1 MISFAIKKRCWVV
14 VGTMIAFAGC
24 ICLKD
29 EVHELTSGQFP
40 GSYKVVFTNEQQAIQ
55 LQQRLLEALH
65 TRHGPDE
72 REDKAGQPL
81 YKRHFWR
88 WRQNDDHL
96 RIDLYIDDLSKQR
109 FERGV
114 GFRLSLDVIDDIAGR
129 IRNGFINPKPGERRY
144 DVFHDPRVM
153 GEWVGWHW
161 GITKKDVIA
170 QIKDPQEF
178 EWELVEDQLAWARL
192 HGMTRREALTRWERW
207 RKAHREWNPY
217 AFSTNK
223 LVVLDGDP
231 GTDDFAGM
239 LLLAK
244 ERNRAECFPGVCV
257 ATYGN
262 VPVEKAFL
270 NMVLGSWYLAASP
283 VFVRGAA
290 KPYGHGVGMPILFHG
305 EDGMGGTTQALI
317 RRFNLTED
325 RMRRF
330 THTQDELIRL
340 VMEADDV
347 TYIATGPLT
356 TMAQIL
362 DREPL
367 VASHIKRLY
376 VVGGVLGEP
385 GLPDSDLKLLQKEE
399 RNFLADGE
407 AVRRIFASPVDI
419 TLFPLNFTRRHAQ
432 ITQAGIDAL
441 AALGRS
447 SVAVSCFRQNLISNV
462 KLSPSVDS
470 AILHDALPALYALHP
485 DRFQTVDRRLSVNH
499 QGHLSDVSGGKVV
512 HVVTDMDQ
520 NVFFPAISNAV
531 NRCFEPNRN
540 W

>member
-1 MISFAIKKRCWVV
+1 
-14 VGTMIAFAGC
+14 
-24 ICLKD
+24 
-29 EVHELTSGQFP
+29 
-40 GSYKVVFTNEQQAIQ
+40 
-55 LQQRLLEALH
+55 
-65 TRHGPDE
+65 
-72 REDKAGQPL
+72 
-81 YKRHFWR
+81 
-88 WRQNDDHL
+88 
-96 RIDLYIDDLSKQR
+96 
-109 FERGV
+109 
-114 GFRLSLDVIDDIAGR
+114 
-129 IRNGFINPKPGERRY
+129 
-144 DVFHDPRVM
+144 
-153 GEWVGWHW
+153 
-161 GITKKDVIA
+161 
-170 QIKDPQEF
+170 
-178 EWELVEDQLAWARL
+178 
-192 HGMTRREALTRWERW
+192 
-207 RKAHREWNPY
+207 
-217 AFSTNK
+217 
-223 LVVLDGDP
+223 
-231 GTDDFAGM
+231 
-239 LLLAK
+239 
-244 ERNRAECFPGVCV
+244 
-257 ATYGN
+257 
-262 VPVEKAFL
+262 
-270 NMVLGSWYLAASP
+270 MVLGSWYLAASP